1 MKISVNTLFAIAFM
15 TVFMVVTYDYLNT
28 GFNPTKKVA
37 GEQIQFRPTLFFE
50 GAQAATPKK
59 PEDRITV
66 VNVGNLSRGEIGDQ
80 IRNIIQFKPKV
91 IGIDIIFACE
101 KRDSVNCPQAYDPIN
116 NFKFY
121 TAIISAQEAGI
132 KVVMAERLLQS
143 SELADK
149 NVDVPRFD
157 SIEHSDPELLQNSTE
172 GYINLFAYETDSAGL
187 LYCREVAP
195 YFNVNGAF
203 EKSFAVQIAD
213 AYDSVKAENFLQR
226 GNSSELINFKGNT
239 VTYQNPSPYAGYFTF
254 LDAAQALDTA
264 TFTPDI
270 IKDRIVLFGFHG
282 NDLADDATEDKY
294 LTPLNLNP
302 GSGLVPDMFG
312 VVIHANIISMILN
325 EDFIEP
331 NSLTGTLII
340 SLIVSLISAPIFI
353 AYLKMS
359 SKSGSP
365 IRI

>member
-1 MKISVNTLFAIAFM
+1 MKISVNTLFAVAFM
-15 TVFMVVTYDYLNT
+15 TLFMVATYDYLST
-28 GFNPTKKVA
+28 GFKSFNFVA
-37 GEQIQFRPTLFFE
+37 GEQFKLKPSLFFE
-50 GAQAATPKK
+50 GAQAAVPKK

-101 KRDSVNCPQAYDPIN
+101 KRDSLNCPQAYDPIN

-121 TAIISAQEAGI
+121 TAIISAEAAGI

-143 SELADK
+143 SALADK
-149 NVDVPRFD
+149 KVDVPRFD

-195 YFNVNGAF
+195 YYNVNGAF
-203 EKSFAVQIAD
+203 EKSFAVEIAN
-213 AYDSVKAENFLQR
+213 AYDSIKAENFLQR
-226 GNSSELINFKGNT
+226 GNSSELINFRGNT

-282 NDLADDATEDKY
+282 NDLTDDATEDKY
-294 LTPLNLNP
+294 LTPLNFKSS
-302 GSGLVPDMFG
+302 SGLVPDMFG

-331 NSLTGTLII
+331 NSLTSTLII
-340 SLIVSLISAPIFI
+340 SLLVSLISAPIFI
-353 AYLKMS
+353 AYLRMS
-359 SKSGSP
+359 ANSGSP
-365 IRI
+365 I